1 MYTCYQIPC
10 LSGLDDR
17 SVSEYSP
24 GVNHLRKQVGRRVKA
39 LRLARKLT
47 QEQLGERASLSYKFV
62 GEIERGIGNPTIETL
77 ANIATALGVNIV
89 DLVNEVSRE
98 AKYEGRQVTEHDYV
112 AVREARDALDVI
124 VQRLQ
129 TAPARRTKPRQR
141 PGDRSR

>member
-1 MYTCYQIPC
+1 M
-10 LSGLDDR
+10 
-17 SVSEYSP
+17 
-24 GVNHLRKQVGRRVKA
+24 GRRVKA